1 MKEKSKRLICNIS
14 IFLVIAL
21 AIAVVVVP
29 KPIGNLDELWNFN
42 FANNVEK
49 GLVPY
54 RDFNMVQTPL
64 LPIVN
69 AIFLAIF
76 GNELIVMRIL
86 ACLLCAGILFAFYK
100 ILNLLKANKGISL
113 FAVMALFYVLRDY
126 FCMDYNFAV
135 LFVTL
140 IIIYI
145 ELKSNL
151 KNRENEKVNKN
162 LNSLEN
168 KITNQ
173 NSNASANYNQSNTN
187 KEKALNNKK
196 LKNWKTDLILG
207 ILAGICIML
216 KQSTGAI
223 VAVALVAYEIF
234 LVRSKEEFVKY
245 IKSDCIKILGIL
257 IPIAIIFIYLAV
269 NGAVDDFWDY
279 CVAGIK
285 TFTNKIPYSYLL
297 DNDKTYIK
305 MLCVLVPITLGI
317 TFLYSIIKKN
327 KTFLIISSFSI
338 AAFSAVYPI
347 SDEVH
352 FLIGILPTGLI
363 IFYILDFIVK
373 MLVKA
378 INKIIN
384 KIFKSKNLNNQK
396 AVKKNLEEEKK
407 IIEKDI
413 EKANKEPTNKR
424 IEASNRKVAEKDIE
438 EINKKNVEMF
448 INKWLEYFFVFM
460 AIGLTAWYGYKSIPN
475 IKEYFAN
482 CKNDVKHF
490 SNIVITDYTY
500 QKIQVMDSFISD
512 QDKPVY
518 ILDAEAALYQIPLDI
533 YYKDYDM
540 FLIGN
545 IGSKGEEGQIEKLQ
559 NDNNK
564 IVIIKSDGVSLNWQN
579 PNKVRDYIKQNMN
592 YKYSILYFDVYE

>member
-14 IFLVIAL
+14 IFLIIAL
-21 AIAVVVVP
+21 AIAVVVIP
-29 KPIGNLDELWNFN
+29 KAIGNLDELWNFN
-42 FANNVEK
+42 FANNVEN

-64 LPIVN
+64 LPMVN

-86 ACLLCAGILFAFYK
+86 ACLLCAGVLFTFYK

-113 FAVMALFYVLRDY
+113 FVVMALFYMLKDY

-145 ELKSNL
+145 ELRRNL
-151 KNRENEKVNKN
+151 YNKENINAIEIGDAIE
-162 LNSLEN
+162 SL
-168 KITNQ
+168 
-173 NSNASANYNQSNTN
+173 NTN
-187 KEKALNNKK
+187 KNCSQSSTNKETKENNKTDLKNNK
-196 LKNWKTDLILG
+196 LNNWKTDLILG

-223 VAVALVAYEIF
+223 VTIALLGYNLL
-234 LVRSKEEFVKY
+234 LVRSKEELTKY
-245 IKSDCIKILGIL
+245 LKSTGIKILGVL
-257 IPIAIIFIYLAV
+257 IPVAIIFIYLAI

-279 CVAGIK
+279 CIAGIK
-285 TFTNKIPYSYLL
+285 TFTNKIPYSRLL
-297 DNDKTYIK
+297 DNEKLYIK
-305 MLCVLVPITLGI
+305 ILSIVAPITFMG
-317 TFLYSIIKKN
+317 TFLYSVFKRN
-327 KTFLIISSFSI
+327 KTFLIISSLSI
-338 AAFSAVYPI
+338 ASFSAVYPI
-347 SDEVH
+347 ADEVH
-352 FLIGILPTGLI
+352 FLIGILPTGI
-363 IFYILDFIVK
+363 IICVILDFLIKAIVRGISK
-373 MLVKA
+373 L
-378 INKIIN
+378 INKI
-384 KIFKSKNLNNQK
+384 
-396 AVKKNLEEEKK
+396 
-407 IIEKDI
+407 
-413 EKANKEPTNKR
+413 
-424 IEASNRKVAEKDIE
+424 SNREKY
-438 EINKKNVEMF
+438 IN
-448 INKWLEYFFVFM
+448 IWLEYFLIFM
-460 AIGLTAWYGYKSIPN
+460 VIGLTAWYGYKSISN
-475 IKEYFAN
+475 IKDYFAN

-490 SNIVITDYTY
+490 ANIVITDYTY
-500 QKIQVMDSFISD
+500 QKIQAMDYFIKS

-559 NDNNK
+559 KDTNK

-579 PNKVRDYIKQNMN
+579 PNKVREYIKQNMD
-592 YKYSILYFDVYE
+592 YKYSILYFDIYE

>member
-14 IFLVIAL
+14 IFLIIAL
-21 AIAVVVVP
+21 AIAVVVIP
-29 KPIGNLDELWNFN
+29 KAIGNLDELWNFN
-42 FANNVEK
+42 FANNVEN

-64 LPIVN
+64 LPMIN

-86 ACLLCAGILFAFYK
+86 ACLLCAGVLFTFYK

-113 FAVMALFYVLRDY
+113 FVVMALFYMLKDY

-145 ELKSNL
+145 ELKRNL
-151 KNRENEKVNKN
+151 YNKENINATEIGDTIESLNTNK
-162 LNSLEN
+162 SC
-168 KITNQ
+168 NQ
-173 NSNASANYNQSNTN
+173 NSTN
-187 KEKALNNKK
+187 KETKENNKTDLKNNK
-196 LKNWKTDLILG
+196 LNNWKTDLILG

-223 VAVALVAYEIF
+223 VTIALLGYNLL
-234 LVRSKEEFVKY
+234 LVRSKEEFIQY
-245 IKSDCIKILGIL
+245 LKSTGIKILGVL
-257 IPIAIIFIYLAV
+257 IPVAIIFIYLAI

-279 CVAGIK
+279 CIAGIK
-285 TFTNKIPYSYLL
+285 TFTNKIPYSRLL
-297 DNDKTYIK
+297 DNEKLYIK
-305 MLCVLVPITLGI
+305 ILSIVAPITFMG
-317 TFLYSIIKKN
+317 TFLYSVFKRN
-327 KTFLIISSFSI
+327 KTFLIISSLSI
-338 AAFSAVYPI
+338 ASFSAAYPI
-347 SDEVH
+347 ADEVH
-352 FLIGILPTGLI
+352 FLIGILPTGI
-363 IFYILDFIVK
+363 IICVILDFLIKAIVRGISK
-373 MLVKA
+373 L
-378 INKIIN
+378 INKI
-384 KIFKSKNLNNQK
+384 
-396 AVKKNLEEEKK
+396 
-407 IIEKDI
+407 
-413 EKANKEPTNKR
+413 
-424 IEASNRKVAEKDIE
+424 SNREKY
-438 EINKKNVEMF
+438 IN
-448 INKWLEYFFVFM
+448 IWIEYFLIFM
-460 AIGLTAWYGYKSIPN
+460 VIGLTAWYGYKSIPN
-475 IKEYFAN
+475 IKDYFAN

-490 SNIVITDYTY
+490 ANIVITDYTY
-500 QKIQVMDSFISD
+500 QKIQAMDYFIKS

-559 NDNNK
+559 KDTNK

-579 PNKVRDYIKQNMN
+579 PNKVREYVKQNMD

>member
-14 IFLVIAL
+14 IFLIIAL
-21 AIAVVVVP
+21 AIAVVVIP
-29 KPIGNLDELWNFN
+29 KAIGNLDELWNFN
-42 FANNVEK
+42 FANNVEN

-64 LPIVN
+64 LPMVN

-86 ACLLCAGILFAFYK
+86 ACLLCAGILFTFYK

-113 FAVMALFYVLRDY
+113 FVVMALFYMLKDY

-145 ELKSNL
+145 ELRRNL
-151 KNRENEKVNKN
+151 YNKENINAIEIGDTIE
-162 LNSLEN
+162 SL
-168 KITNQ
+168 
-173 NSNASANYNQSNTN
+173 NTN
-187 KEKALNNKK
+187 KSCSQSNNNKETKENNKTDLKNNK
-196 LKNWKTDLILG
+196 LNNWKTDLILG

-223 VAVALVAYEIF
+223 VTIALLGYNLL
-234 LVRSKEEFVKY
+234 LVRSKEEFIQY
-245 IKSDCIKILGIL
+245 LKSTCIKILGIL
-257 IPIAIIFIYLAV
+257 IPVTLIFIYLAI

-279 CVAGIK
+279 CIAGIK
-285 TFTNKIPYSYLL
+285 TFTNKIPYSRLL
-297 DNDKTYIK
+297 DNEKLYIK
-305 MLCVLVPITLGI
+305 ILGIVAPITFMG
-317 TFLYSIIKKN
+317 TFLYSVFKRN
-327 KTFLIISSFSI
+327 KTFLIISSLSI
-338 AAFSAVYPI
+338 ASFSAVYPI
-347 SDEVH
+347 ADEVH
-352 FLIGILPTGLI
+352 FLIGILPTGI
-363 IFYILDFIVK
+363 IICVILDFLIKAIVRGISK
-373 MLVKA
+373 L
-378 INKIIN
+378 INKI
-384 KIFKSKNLNNQK
+384 
-396 AVKKNLEEEKK
+396 
-407 IIEKDI
+407 
-413 EKANKEPTNKR
+413 
-424 IEASNRKVAEKDIE
+424 SNREKY
-438 EINKKNVEMF
+438 IN
-448 INKWLEYFFVFM
+448 IWLEYFLIFM
-460 AIGLTAWYGYKSIPN
+460 VIGITAWYGYKSIPN
-475 IKEYFAN
+475 TKDYFAN

-490 SNIVITDYTY
+490 ANVVITDYTY
-500 QKIQVMDSFISD
+500 KKIQAMDYFIKS

-559 NDNNK
+559 KDTNK

-579 PNKVRDYIKQNMN
+579 PNKVREYVKQNMD

>member
-14 IFLVIAL
+14 IFLIIAL
-21 AIAVVVVP
+21 AIAVVVIP
-29 KPIGNLDELWNFN
+29 KAIGNLDELWNFN
-42 FANNVEK
+42 FANNVEN

-64 LPIVN
+64 LPMVN

-86 ACLLCAGILFAFYK
+86 ACLLCAGVLFTFYK

-113 FAVMALFYVLRDY
+113 FVVMALFYMLKDY

-145 ELKSNL
+145 ELKTILYN
-151 KNRENEKVNKN
+151 KENINATEVGDAIE
-162 LNSLEN
+162 SL
-168 KITNQ
+168 
-173 NSNASANYNQSNTN
+173 NTN
-187 KEKALNNKK
+187 KSCSQSSTNKETKENNKTDLKNNK
-196 LKNWKTDLILG
+196 LNNWKTDLILG

-223 VAVALVAYEIF
+223 VTIALLGYNLL
-234 LVRSKEEFVKY
+234 LVRSKEELTKY
-245 IKSDCIKILGIL
+245 LKSTGIKILGVL
-257 IPIAIIFIYLAV
+257 IPVAIIFIYLAI

-279 CVAGIK
+279 CIAGIK
-285 TFTNKIPYSYLL
+285 TFTNKIPYSRLL
-297 DNDKTYIK
+297 DNEKLYIK
-305 MLCVLVPITLGI
+305 ILSIVAPITFMG
-317 TFLYSIIKKN
+317 TFLYSVFKGN
-327 KTFLIISSFSI
+327 KTFLIISSLSI
-338 AAFSAVYPI
+338 ASFSAVYPI
-347 SDEVH
+347 ADEVH
-352 FLIGILPTGLI
+352 FLIGILPTGI
-363 IFYILDFIVK
+363 IICVILDFLIKAIVRGISK
-373 MLVKA
+373 L
-378 INKIIN
+378 INKI
-384 KIFKSKNLNNQK
+384 
-396 AVKKNLEEEKK
+396 
-407 IIEKDI
+407 
-413 EKANKEPTNKR
+413 
-424 IEASNRKVAEKDIE
+424 SNREKY
-438 EINKKNVEMF
+438 IN
-448 INKWLEYFFVFM
+448 IWLEYFLIFM
-460 AIGLTAWYGYKSIPN
+460 VIGITAWYGYKSIPN
-475 IKEYFAN
+475 IKDYFAN

-490 SNIVITDYTY
+490 ANIVITDYTY
-500 QKIQVMDSFISD
+500 QKIQAMDYFIKS

-559 NDNNK
+559 KDTNK

-579 PNKVRDYIKQNMN
+579 PNKVREYVKQNMD

>member
-14 IFLVIAL
+14 IFLIIAL
-21 AIAVVVVP
+21 AIAVVVIP
-29 KPIGNLDELWNFN
+29 KAIGNLDELWNFN
-42 FANNVEK
+42 FANNVEN

-64 LPIVN
+64 LPMVN

-86 ACLLCAGILFAFYK
+86 ACLLCAGVLFTFYK

-113 FAVMALFYVLRDY
+113 FVVMALFYMLKDY

-145 ELKSNL
+145 ELKRILYN
-151 KNRENEKVNKN
+151 KENINATEVGDTIE
-162 LNSLEN
+162 SL
-168 KITNQ
+168 
-173 NSNASANYNQSNTN
+173 NTN
-187 KEKALNNKK
+187 KSCRQSSTNKEIKANNKTD
-196 LKNWKTDLILG
+196 LKNNELNNWKTDLILG

-216 KQSTGAI
+216 KQSIGAI
-223 VAVALVAYEIF
+223 VTIALLGYNLL
-234 LVRSKEEFVKY
+234 LVRSKEEFIQY
-245 IKSDCIKILGIL
+245 LKSTGIKILGVL
-257 IPIAIIFIYLAV
+257 IPVTLIFIYLAI

-279 CVAGIK
+279 CIAGIK
-285 TFTNKIPYSYLL
+285 TFTNKIPYSRLL
-297 DNDKTYIK
+297 DNEKLYIK
-305 MLCVLVPITLGI
+305 ILSIVAPITFMG
-317 TFLYSIIKKN
+317 TFLYSVFKRN
-327 KTFLIISSFSI
+327 KTFLIISSLSI
-338 AAFSAVYPI
+338 ASFSAAYPI
-347 SDEVH
+347 ADEVH
-352 FLIGILPTGLI
+352 FLIGILPTGI
-363 IFYILDFIVK
+363 IICIILDFLIKAIVRGISK
-373 MLVKA
+373 L
-378 INKIIN
+378 INKISSREKYIN
-384 KIFKSKNLNNQK
+384 I
-396 AVKKNLEEEKK
+396 
-407 IIEKDI
+407 
-413 EKANKEPTNKR
+413 
-424 IEASNRKVAEKDIE
+424 
-438 EINKKNVEMF
+438 
-448 INKWLEYFFVFM
+448 WLEYFFIFM
-460 AIGLTAWYGYKSIPN
+460 VIGITAWYGYKSIPN
-475 IKEYFAN
+475 IKDYFAN

-490 SNIVITDYTY
+490 ANVVITDYTY
-500 QKIQVMDSFISD
+500 KKIQAMDYFIKS

-559 NDNNK
+559 KDTNK

-579 PNKVRDYIKQNMN
+579 PNKVREYIKQNMD

>member
-14 IFLVIAL
+14 IFLIIAL
-21 AIAVVVVP
+21 AIAVVVIP
-29 KPIGNLDELWNFN
+29 KAIGNLDELWNFN
-42 FANNVEK
+42 FANNVEN

-64 LPIVN
+64 LPMVN

-86 ACLLCAGILFAFYK
+86 ACLLCAGVLFTFYK

-113 FAVMALFYVLRDY
+113 FVVMALFYMLKDY

-145 ELKSNL
+145 ELRRNL
-151 KNRENEKVNKN
+151 YNKENINATEIGDTIE
-162 LNSLEN
+162 SL
-168 KITNQ
+168 
-173 NSNASANYNQSNTN
+173 NTN
-187 KEKALNNKK
+187 KSCSQSSTNKETKANNKTD
-196 LKNWKTDLILG
+196 LKNNELNNWKTDLILG

-216 KQSTGAI
+216 KQSTGVI
-223 VAVALVAYEIF
+223 VTIALLGYNLL
-234 LVRSKEEFVKY
+234 LVRSKEEFIQY
-245 IKSDCIKILGIL
+245 LKSTCIKILGIL
-257 IPIAIIFIYLAV
+257 IPVTLIFIYLAI

-279 CVAGIK
+279 CIAGIK
-285 TFTNKIPYSYLL
+285 TFTNKIPYSRLL
-297 DNDKTYIK
+297 DNEKLYIK
-305 MLCVLVPITLGI
+305 ILSIVAPITFMG
-317 TFLYSIIKKN
+317 TFLYSVFKGN
-327 KTFLIISSFSI
+327 KTFLIISSLSI
-338 AAFSAVYPI
+338 ASFSAVYPI
-347 SDEVH
+347 ADEVH
-352 FLIGILPTGLI
+352 FLIGILPTGI
-363 IFYILDFIVK
+363 IICVILDFLIKAIVRGISK
-373 MLVKA
+373 L
-378 INKIIN
+378 INKI
-384 KIFKSKNLNNQK
+384 
-396 AVKKNLEEEKK
+396 
-407 IIEKDI
+407 
-413 EKANKEPTNKR
+413 
-424 IEASNRKVAEKDIE
+424 SNREKY
-438 EINKKNVEMF
+438 IN
-448 INKWLEYFFVFM
+448 IWLEYFLIFM
-460 AIGLTAWYGYKSIPN
+460 VIGITAWYGYKSIPN
-475 IKEYFAN
+475 IKDYFAN

-490 SNIVITDYTY
+490 ANIVITDYTY
-500 QKIQVMDSFISD
+500 QKIQAMDYFIKS

-559 NDNNK
+559 KDTNK

-579 PNKVRDYIKQNMN
+579 PNKVREYVKQNMD

>member
-14 IFLVIAL
+14 IFLIIAL
-21 AIAVVVVP
+21 AIAVVVIP
-29 KPIGNLDELWNFN
+29 KAIGNLDELWNFN
-42 FANNVEK
+42 FANNVEN

-64 LPIVN
+64 LPMVN

-86 ACLLCAGILFAFYK
+86 ACLLCAGILFTFYK

-113 FAVMALFYVLRDY
+113 FVVMALFYMLKDY

-145 ELKSNL
+145 ELRRNL
-151 KNRENEKVNKN
+151 YNKENINAIEIGDAIE
-162 LNSLEN
+162 SL
-168 KITNQ
+168 
-173 NSNASANYNQSNTN
+173 NTN
-187 KEKALNNKK
+187 KNCSQSSTNKETKENNKTDLKNNK
-196 LKNWKTDLILG
+196 LNNWKTDLILG

-216 KQSTGAI
+216 KQSTGVI
-223 VAVALVAYEIF
+223 VTIALLGYNLL
-234 LVRSKEEFVKY
+234 LVRSKEEFIQY
-245 IKSDCIKILGIL
+245 LKSTGIKILGVL
-257 IPIAIIFIYLAV
+257 IPVAIIFIYLAI

-279 CVAGIK
+279 CIAGIK
-285 TFTNKIPYSYLL
+285 TFTNKIPYSRLL
-297 DNDKTYIK
+297 DNEKLYIK
-305 MLCVLVPITLGI
+305 ILSIVAPITFMG
-317 TFLYSIIKKN
+317 TFLYSVFKRN
-327 KTFLIISSFSI
+327 KTFLIISSLSI
-338 AAFSAVYPI
+338 ASFSAAYPI
-347 SDEVH
+347 ADEVH
-352 FLIGILPTGLI
+352 FLIGILPTGI
-363 IFYILDFIVK
+363 IICVILDFLIKAIVRGISK
-373 MLVKA
+373 L
-378 INKIIN
+378 INKI
-384 KIFKSKNLNNQK
+384 
-396 AVKKNLEEEKK
+396 
-407 IIEKDI
+407 
-413 EKANKEPTNKR
+413 
-424 IEASNRKVAEKDIE
+424 SNREKY
-438 EINKKNVEMF
+438 IN
-448 INKWLEYFFVFM
+448 IWLEYFLIFM
-460 AIGLTAWYGYKSIPN
+460 VIGITAWYGYKSIPN
-475 IKEYFAN
+475 IKDYFAN

-490 SNIVITDYTY
+490 ANIVITDYTY
-500 QKIQVMDSFISD
+500 QKIQAMDYFIKS

-559 NDNNK
+559 KDTNK

-579 PNKVRDYIKQNMN
+579 PNKVREYIKQNMD

>member
-14 IFLVIAL
+14 IFLIIAL
-21 AIAVVVVP
+21 AIAVVVIP
-29 KPIGNLDELWNFN
+29 KAIGNLDELWNFN
-42 FANNVEK
+42 FANNVEN

-64 LPIVN
+64 LPMVN

-86 ACLLCAGILFAFYK
+86 ACLLCAGVLFTFYK
-100 ILNLLKANKGISL
+100 ILNLLKANKGVSL
-113 FAVMALFYVLRDY
+113 FVVMALFYMLKDY

-145 ELKSNL
+145 ELKRILYN
-151 KNRENEKVNKN
+151 KENINATEVGDTIE
-162 LNSLEN
+162 SL
-168 KITNQ
+168 
-173 NSNASANYNQSNTN
+173 NTN
-187 KEKALNNKK
+187 KSCRQSSTNKEIKANNKTD
-196 LKNWKTDLILG
+196 LKNNELNNWKTDLILG

-223 VAVALVAYEIF
+223 VTIALLGYNLL
-234 LVRSKEEFVKY
+234 LVRSKEEFTQY
-245 IKSDCIKILGIL
+245 LKSTGIKILGVL
-257 IPIAIIFIYLAV
+257 IPVAIIFIYLAI

-279 CVAGIK
+279 CIAGIK
-285 TFTNKIPYSYLL
+285 TFTNKIPYSRLL
-297 DNDKTYIK
+297 DNEKLYIK
-305 MLCVLVPITLGI
+305 ILSIVAPITFMG
-317 TFLYSIIKKN
+317 TFLYSVFKRN
-327 KTFLIISSFSI
+327 KTFLIISSLSI
-338 AAFSAVYPI
+338 ASFSAVYPI
-347 SDEVH
+347 ADEVH
-352 FLIGILPTGLI
+352 FLIGILPTGI
-363 IFYILDFIVK
+363 IICVILDFLIKAIVRGISK
-373 MLVKA
+373 L
-378 INKIIN
+378 INKI
-384 KIFKSKNLNNQK
+384 
-396 AVKKNLEEEKK
+396 
-407 IIEKDI
+407 
-413 EKANKEPTNKR
+413 
-424 IEASNRKVAEKDIE
+424 SNREKY
-438 EINKKNVEMF
+438 IN
-448 INKWLEYFFVFM
+448 IWLEYFLIFM
-460 AIGLTAWYGYKSIPN
+460 VIGITVWYGYKSIPN
-475 IKEYFAN
+475 IKDYFAN

-490 SNIVITDYTY
+490 ANIVITDYTY
-500 QKIQVMDSFISD
+500 QKIQAMDYFIKS

-559 NDNNK
+559 KDTNK

-579 PNKVRDYIKQNMN
+579 PNKVREYVKQNMD

>member
-14 IFLVIAL
+14 IFLIIAL
-21 AIAVVVVP
+21 AIAVVVIP
-29 KPIGNLDELWNFN
+29 KAIGNLDELWNFN
-42 FANNVEK
+42 FANNVEN

-64 LPIVN
+64 LPMVN

-86 ACLLCAGILFAFYK
+86 ACLLCAGVLFTFYK

-113 FAVMALFYVLRDY
+113 FVVMALFYMLKDY

-145 ELKSNL
+145 ELKRILYN
-151 KNRENEKVNKN
+151 KENINATEVGDTIE
-162 LNSLEN
+162 SL
-168 KITNQ
+168 
-173 NSNASANYNQSNTN
+173 NTN
-187 KEKALNNKK
+187 KSCRQSSTNKEIKANNKTD
-196 LKNWKTDLILG
+196 LKNNELNNWKTDLILG

-216 KQSTGAI
+216 KQSTGVI
-223 VAVALVAYEIF
+223 VTIALLGYNLL
-234 LVRSKEEFVKY
+234 LVRSKEEFIQY
-245 IKSDCIKILGIL
+245 LKSTCIKILGIL
-257 IPIAIIFIYLAV
+257 IPVTLIFIYLAI

-279 CVAGIK
+279 CIAGIK
-285 TFTNKIPYSYLL
+285 TFTNKIPYSRLL
-297 DNDKTYIK
+297 DNEKLYIK
-305 MLCVLVPITLGI
+305 ILSIVAPITFMG
-317 TFLYSIIKKN
+317 TFLYSVFKGN
-327 KTFLIISSFSI
+327 KTFLIISSLSI
-338 AAFSAVYPI
+338 ASFSAVYPI
-347 SDEVH
+347 ADEVH
-352 FLIGILPTGLI
+352 FLIGILPTGI
-363 IFYILDFIVK
+363 IICVILDFLIKAIVRGISK
-373 MLVKA
+373 L
-378 INKIIN
+378 INKI
-384 KIFKSKNLNNQK
+384 
-396 AVKKNLEEEKK
+396 
-407 IIEKDI
+407 
-413 EKANKEPTNKR
+413 
-424 IEASNRKVAEKDIE
+424 SNREKY
-438 EINKKNVEMF
+438 IN
-448 INKWLEYFFVFM
+448 IWLEYFLIFM
-460 AIGLTAWYGYKSIPN
+460 VIGLTAWYGYKSIPN
-475 IKEYFAN
+475 IKDYFAN

-490 SNIVITDYTY
+490 ANIVITDYTY
-500 QKIQVMDSFISD
+500 QKIQAMDYFIKS

-559 NDNNK
+559 KDTNK

-579 PNKVRDYIKQNMN
+579 PNKVREYIKQNMD

>member
-14 IFLVIAL
+14 IFLIIAL
-21 AIAVVVVP
+21 AIAVVVIP
-29 KPIGNLDELWNFN
+29 KAIGNLDELWNFN
-42 FANNVEK
+42 FANNVEN

-64 LPIVN
+64 LPMVN

-86 ACLLCAGILFAFYK
+86 ECLLCAGVLFTFYK
-100 ILNLLKANKGISL
+100 ILNLLKANRGISL
-113 FAVMALFYVLRDY
+113 FVVMALFYMLKDY

-145 ELKSNL
+145 ELRRNL
-151 KNRENEKVNKN
+151 YNKENINATEIGDTIE
-162 LNSLEN
+162 SL
-168 KITNQ
+168 
-173 NSNASANYNQSNTN
+173 NTN
-187 KEKALNNKK
+187 KSCSQSSTNKETKENNKTDLKNNK
-196 LKNWKTDLILG
+196 LNNWKTDLILG

-223 VAVALVAYEIF
+223 VTIALLGYNLL
-234 LVRSKEEFVKY
+234 LVRSKEEFIQY
-245 IKSDCIKILGIL
+245 LKSTGIKILGVL
-257 IPIAIIFIYLAV
+257 IPVTLIFIYLAI

-279 CVAGIK
+279 CIAGIK
-285 TFTNKIPYSYLL
+285 TFTNKIPYSRLL
-297 DNDKTYIK
+297 DNEKLYIK
-305 MLCVLVPITLGI
+305 ILSIVAPITFI
-317 TFLYSIIKKN
+317 ATFLYSMFKRN
-327 KTFLIISSFSI
+327 KTFLIISSLSI
-338 AAFSAVYPI
+338 ASFSASYPI
-347 SDEVH
+347 ADEVH
-352 FLIGILPTGLI
+352 FLIGILPTSI
-363 IFYILDFIVK
+363 IICVILDFLIKAIVRGISK
-373 MLVKA
+373 L
-378 INKIIN
+378 INKI
-384 KIFKSKNLNNQK
+384 
-396 AVKKNLEEEKK
+396 
-407 IIEKDI
+407 
-413 EKANKEPTNKR
+413 
-424 IEASNRKVAEKDIE
+424 SNREKY
-438 EINKKNVEMF
+438 IN
-448 INKWLEYFFVFM
+448 IWLEYFLIFM
-460 AIGLTAWYGYKSIPN
+460 VIGITAWYGYKSIPN
-475 IKEYFAN
+475 IKDYFAN

-490 SNIVITDYTY
+490 ANIVITDYTY
-500 QKIQVMDSFISD
+500 QKIQAMDYFIKS

-559 NDNNK
+559 RDTNK

-579 PNKVRDYIKQNMN
+579 PNKVREYVKQNMD

>member
-14 IFLVIAL
+14 IFLIIAL
-21 AIAVVVVP
+21 AIAVVVIP
-29 KPIGNLDELWNFN
+29 KAIGNLDELWNFN
-42 FANNVEK
+42 FANNVEN

-64 LPIVN
+64 LPMIN

-86 ACLLCAGILFAFYK
+86 ECLLCAGVLFTFYK

-113 FAVMALFYVLRDY
+113 FVVMALFYMLKDY

-145 ELKSNL
+145 ELRRNL
-151 KNRENEKVNKN
+151 YNKENINAIEIGDAIE
-162 LNSLEN
+162 SL
-168 KITNQ
+168 
-173 NSNASANYNQSNTN
+173 NTN
-187 KEKALNNKK
+187 KNCSQSSTNKETKENNKTD
-196 LKNWKTDLILG
+196 LKNNELNNWKTDLILG

-223 VAVALVAYEIF
+223 VTITLLGYNLL
-234 LVRSKEEFVKY
+234 LVRSKEEFIQY
-245 IKSDCIKILGIL
+245 LKSTGIKILGVL
-257 IPIAIIFIYLAV
+257 IPVAIIFIYLAI

-279 CVAGIK
+279 CIAGIK
-285 TFTNKIPYSYLL
+285 TFTNKIPYSRLL
-297 DNDKTYIK
+297 DNEKLYIK
-305 MLCVLVPITLGI
+305 ILSIVAPITFMG
-317 TFLYSIIKKN
+317 TFLYSVFKRN
-327 KTFLIISSFSI
+327 KTFLIISSLSI
-338 AAFSAVYPI
+338 ASFSAAYPI
-347 SDEVH
+347 ADEVH
-352 FLIGILPTGLI
+352 FLIGILPTGI
-363 IFYILDFIVK
+363 IICIILDFLIKAIVRGISK
-373 MLVKA
+373 L
-378 INKIIN
+378 INKI
-384 KIFKSKNLNNQK
+384 
-396 AVKKNLEEEKK
+396 
-407 IIEKDI
+407 
-413 EKANKEPTNKR
+413 
-424 IEASNRKVAEKDIE
+424 SNREKY
-438 EINKKNVEMF
+438 IN
-448 INKWLEYFFVFM
+448 IWLEYFLIFM
-460 AIGLTAWYGYKSIPN
+460 VIGITAWYGYKSIPN
-475 IKEYFAN
+475 IKDYFAN

-490 SNIVITDYTY
+490 ANIVITDYTY
-500 QKIQVMDSFISD
+500 QKIQAMDYFIKS

-545 IGSKGEEGQIEKLQ
+545 IGSKGEERQIEKLQ
-559 NDNNK
+559 KDTNK

-579 PNKVRDYIKQNMN
+579 PNKVREYVKQNMD

>member
-14 IFLVIAL
+14 IFLIIAL
-21 AIAVVVVP
+21 AIAVVVIP
-29 KPIGNLDELWNFN
+29 KAIGNLDELWNFN
-42 FANNVEK
+42 FANNVEN

-64 LPIVN
+64 LPMVN

-86 ACLLCAGILFAFYK
+86 ACLLCAGVLFTFYK

-113 FAVMALFYVLRDY
+113 FVVMALFYMLKDY

-145 ELKSNL
+145 ELKRNL
-151 KNRENEKVNKN
+151 YNKENINATEVGDKRESLSTNK
-162 LNSLEN
+162 SC
-168 KITNQ
+168 
-173 NSNASANYNQSNTN
+173 SQSSTN
-187 KEKALNNKK
+187 KEIKENNKTD
-196 LKNWKTDLILG
+196 LKNNELNNWKTDLILG

-223 VAVALVAYEIF
+223 VTIALLGYNLL
-234 LVRSKEEFVKY
+234 LVRSKEEFIQY
-245 IKSDCIKILGIL
+245 LKSTGIKILGVL
-257 IPIAIIFIYLAV
+257 IPVTLIFIYLAI

-279 CVAGIK
+279 CIAGIK
-285 TFTNKIPYSYLL
+285 TFTNKIPYSRLL
-297 DNDKTYIK
+297 DNEKLYIK
-305 MLCVLVPITLGI
+305 ILSIVAPITFMG
-317 TFLYSIIKKN
+317 TFLYSVFKRN
-327 KTFLIISSFSI
+327 KTFLIISSLSI
-338 AAFSAVYPI
+338 ASFSAVYPI
-347 SDEVH
+347 ADEVH
-352 FLIGILPTGLI
+352 FLIGILPTGI
-363 IFYILDFIVK
+363 IICIILDFLIKAIVRGISK
-373 MLVKA
+373 L
-378 INKIIN
+378 INKI
-384 KIFKSKNLNNQK
+384 
-396 AVKKNLEEEKK
+396 
-407 IIEKDI
+407 
-413 EKANKEPTNKR
+413 
-424 IEASNRKVAEKDIE
+424 SNREKY
-438 EINKKNVEMF
+438 IN
-448 INKWLEYFFVFM
+448 IWIEYFLIFM
-460 AIGLTAWYGYKSIPN
+460 VIGLTAWYGYKSIPN
-475 IKEYFAN
+475 IKDYFAN

-490 SNIVITDYTY
+490 ANIVITDYTY
-500 QKIQVMDSFISD
+500 QKIQAMDYFIKS

-559 NDNNK
+559 KDTNK

-579 PNKVRDYIKQNMN
+579 PNKVREYVKQNMD

>member
-14 IFLVIAL
+14 IFLIIAL
-21 AIAVVVVP
+21 AIAVVVIP
-29 KPIGNLDELWNFN
+29 KAIGNLDELWNFN
-42 FANNVEK
+42 FANNVEN

-86 ACLLCAGILFAFYK
+86 ACLLCAGVLFTFYK

-113 FAVMALFYVLRDY
+113 FVVMALFYMLKDY

-145 ELKSNL
+145 ELRRNL
-151 KNRENEKVNKN
+151 YNKENINAIEIGDTIE
-162 LNSLEN
+162 SL
-168 KITNQ
+168 
-173 NSNASANYNQSNTN
+173 NTN
-187 KEKALNNKK
+187 KSCSQSSTNEETKENNKTDLKNNK
-196 LKNWKTDLILG
+196 LNNWKTDLILG

-223 VAVALVAYEIF
+223 VTIALLGYNLL
-234 LVRSKEEFVKY
+234 LVRSKEEFTQY
-245 IKSDCIKILGIL
+245 LKSTGIKILGVL
-257 IPIAIIFIYLAV
+257 IPVTLIFIYLAI

-279 CVAGIK
+279 CIAGIK
-285 TFTNKIPYSYLL
+285 TFTNKIPYSRLL
-297 DNDKTYIK
+297 DNEKLYIK
-305 MLCVLVPITLGI
+305 ILSIVAPITFMG
-317 TFLYSIIKKN
+317 TFLYSVFKRN
-327 KTFLIISSFSI
+327 KTFLIISSLSI
-338 AAFSAVYPI
+338 ASFSAAYPI
-347 SDEVH
+347 ADEVH
-352 FLIGILPTGLI
+352 FLIGILPTGI
-363 IFYILDFIVK
+363 IICVILDFLIKAIVRGISK
-373 MLVKA
+373 L
-378 INKIIN
+378 INKI
-384 KIFKSKNLNNQK
+384 
-396 AVKKNLEEEKK
+396 
-407 IIEKDI
+407 
-413 EKANKEPTNKR
+413 
-424 IEASNRKVAEKDIE
+424 SNREKY
-438 EINKKNVEMF
+438 IN
-448 INKWLEYFFVFM
+448 IWLEYFLIFM
-460 AIGLTAWYGYKSIPN
+460 VIGITAWYGYKSIPN
-475 IKEYFAN
+475 IKDYFAN

-490 SNIVITDYTY
+490 ANVVITDYTY
-500 QKIQVMDSFISD
+500 KKIQAMDYFIKS

-559 NDNNK
+559 KDTNK

-579 PNKVRDYIKQNMN
+579 PNKVREYIKQNMD
-592 YKYSILYFDVYE
+592 YKYSILYFDIYE

>member
-14 IFLVIAL
+14 IFLIIAL
-21 AIAVVVVP
+21 AIAVVVIP
-29 KPIGNLDELWNFN
+29 KAIGNLDELWNFN
-42 FANNVEK
+42 FANNVEN

-64 LPIVN
+64 LPMVN

-86 ACLLCAGILFAFYK
+86 ACLLCAGVLFTFYK

-113 FAVMALFYVLRDY
+113 FVVMALFYMLKDY

-145 ELKSNL
+145 ELRRNL
-151 KNRENEKVNKN
+151 YNKENINAIEIGDAIE
-162 LNSLEN
+162 SL
-168 KITNQ
+168 
-173 NSNASANYNQSNTN
+173 NTN
-187 KEKALNNKK
+187 KNCSQSSTNKETKENNKTDLKNNK
-196 LKNWKTDLILG
+196 LNNWKTDLILG

-223 VAVALVAYEIF
+223 VTIALLGYNLL
-234 LVRSKEEFVKY
+234 LVRSKEELTKY
-245 IKSDCIKILGIL
+245 LKSTGIKILGVL
-257 IPIAIIFIYLAV
+257 IPVAIIFIYLAI

-279 CVAGIK
+279 CIAGIK
-285 TFTNKIPYSYLL
+285 TFTNKIPYSRLL
-297 DNDKTYIK
+297 DNEKLYIK
-305 MLCVLVPITLGI
+305 ILSIVAPITFMG
-317 TFLYSIIKKN
+317 TFLYSVFKRN
-327 KTFLIISSFSI
+327 KTFLIISSLSI
-338 AAFSAVYPI
+338 ASFSAVYPI
-347 SDEVH
+347 ADEVH
-352 FLIGILPTGLI
+352 FLIGILPTGI
-363 IFYILDFIVK
+363 IICVILDFLIKAIVRGISK
-373 MLVKA
+373 L
-378 INKIIN
+378 INKI
-384 KIFKSKNLNNQK
+384 
-396 AVKKNLEEEKK
+396 
-407 IIEKDI
+407 
-413 EKANKEPTNKR
+413 
-424 IEASNRKVAEKDIE
+424 SNREKY
-438 EINKKNVEMF
+438 IN
-448 INKWLEYFFVFM
+448 IWIEYFLIFM
-460 AIGLTAWYGYKSIPN
+460 VIGLTAWYGYKSIPN
-475 IKEYFAN
+475 IKDYFAN

-490 SNIVITDYTY
+490 ANIVITDYTY
-500 QKIQVMDSFISD
+500 QKIQAMDYFIKS

-559 NDNNK
+559 KDTNK

-579 PNKVRDYIKQNMN
+579 PNKVREYIKQNMD
-592 YKYSILYFDVYE
+592 YKYSILYFDIYE

>member
-14 IFLVIAL
+14 IFLIIAL
-21 AIAVVVVP
+21 AIAVVVIP
-29 KPIGNLDELWNFN
+29 KAIGNLDELWNFN
-42 FANNVEK
+42 FANNVEN

-64 LPIVN
+64 LPMVN

-86 ACLLCAGILFAFYK
+86 ACLLCAGVLFTFYK

-113 FAVMALFYVLRDY
+113 FVVMALFYMLKDY

-145 ELKSNL
+145 ELKRILYN
-151 KNRENEKVNKN
+151 KENINATEVGDTIE
-162 LNSLEN
+162 SL
-168 KITNQ
+168 
-173 NSNASANYNQSNTN
+173 NTN
-187 KEKALNNKK
+187 KSCRQSSTNKEIKANNKTD
-196 LKNWKTDLILG
+196 LKNNELNNWKTDLILG

-216 KQSTGAI
+216 KQSIGAI
-223 VAVALVAYEIF
+223 VTIALLGYNLL
-234 LVRSKEEFVKY
+234 LVRSKEEFIQY
-245 IKSDCIKILGIL
+245 LKSTGIKILGVL
-257 IPIAIIFIYLAV
+257 IPVTLIFIYLAI

-279 CVAGIK
+279 CIAGIK
-285 TFTNKIPYSYLL
+285 TFTNKIPYSRLL
-297 DNDKTYIK
+297 DNEKLYIK
-305 MLCVLVPITLGI
+305 ILSIVAPITFMG
-317 TFLYSIIKKN
+317 TFLYSVFKRN
-327 KTFLIISSFSI
+327 KTFLIISSLSI
-338 AAFSAVYPI
+338 ASFSAAYPI
-347 SDEVH
+347 ADEVH
-352 FLIGILPTGLI
+352 FLIGILPTGI
-363 IFYILDFIVK
+363 IICIILDFLIKAIVRGISK
-373 MLVKA
+373 L
-378 INKIIN
+378 INKISSREKYIN
-384 KIFKSKNLNNQK
+384 I
-396 AVKKNLEEEKK
+396 
-407 IIEKDI
+407 
-413 EKANKEPTNKR
+413 
-424 IEASNRKVAEKDIE
+424 
-438 EINKKNVEMF
+438 
-448 INKWLEYFFVFM
+448 WLEYFFIFM
-460 AIGLTAWYGYKSIPN
+460 VIGITAWYGYKSIPN
-475 IKEYFAN
+475 IKDYFAN

-490 SNIVITDYTY
+490 ANVVITDYTY
-500 QKIQVMDSFISD
+500 KKIQAMDYFIKS

-559 NDNNK
+559 KDTNK

-579 PNKVRDYIKQNMN
+579 PNKVREYVKQNMD

>member
-14 IFLVIAL
+14 IFLIIAL
-21 AIAVVVVP
+21 AIAVVVIP
-29 KPIGNLDELWNFN
+29 KAIGNLDELWNFN
-42 FANNVEK
+42 FANNVEN

-64 LPIVN
+64 LPMVN

-86 ACLLCAGILFAFYK
+86 ACLLCAGVLFTFYK

-113 FAVMALFYVLRDY
+113 FVVMALFYMLKDY

-145 ELKSNL
+145 ELKRILYN
-151 KNRENEKVNKN
+151 KENINATEVGDTIE
-162 LNSLEN
+162 SL
-168 KITNQ
+168 
-173 NSNASANYNQSNTN
+173 NTN
-187 KEKALNNKK
+187 KSCRQSSTNKEIKANNKTD
-196 LKNWKTDLILG
+196 LKNNELNNWKTDLILG

-216 KQSTGAI
+216 KQSTGVI
-223 VAVALVAYEIF
+223 VTIALLGYNLL
-234 LVRSKEEFVKY
+234 LVRSKEEFIQY
-245 IKSDCIKILGIL
+245 LKSTCIKILGIL
-257 IPIAIIFIYLAV
+257 IPVTLIFIYLAI

-279 CVAGIK
+279 CIAGIK
-285 TFTNKIPYSYLL
+285 TFTNKIPYSRLL
-297 DNDKTYIK
+297 DNEKLYIK
-305 MLCVLVPITLGI
+305 ILSIVAPITFMG
-317 TFLYSIIKKN
+317 TFLYSVFKGN
-327 KTFLIISSFSI
+327 KTFLIISSLSI
-338 AAFSAVYPI
+338 ASFSAVYPI
-347 SDEVH
+347 ADEVH
-352 FLIGILPTGLI
+352 FLIGILPTGI
-363 IFYILDFIVK
+363 IICVILDFLIKAIVRGISK
-373 MLVKA
+373 L
-378 INKIIN
+378 INKI
-384 KIFKSKNLNNQK
+384 
-396 AVKKNLEEEKK
+396 
-407 IIEKDI
+407 
-413 EKANKEPTNKR
+413 
-424 IEASNRKVAEKDIE
+424 SNREKY
-438 EINKKNVEMF
+438 IN
-448 INKWLEYFFVFM
+448 IWLEYFLIFM
-460 AIGLTAWYGYKSIPN
+460 VIGLTAWYGYKSIPN
-475 IKEYFAN
+475 IKDYFAN

-490 SNIVITDYTY
+490 ANIVITDYTY
-500 QKIQVMDSFISD
+500 QKIQAMDYFIKS

-559 NDNNK
+559 KDTNK

-579 PNKVRDYIKQNMN
+579 PNKVREYVKQNMD

>member
-14 IFLVIAL
+14 IFLIIAL
-21 AIAVVVVP
+21 AIAVVVIP
-29 KPIGNLDELWNFN
+29 KAIGNLDELWNFN
-42 FANNVEK
+42 FANNVEN

-64 LPIVN
+64 LPMVN

-86 ACLLCAGILFAFYK
+86 ACLLCAGVLFTFYK

-113 FAVMALFYVLRDY
+113 FVVMALFYMLKDY

-145 ELKSNL
+145 ELKTILYN
-151 KNRENEKVNKN
+151 KENINATEVGDAIE
-162 LNSLEN
+162 SL
-168 KITNQ
+168 
-173 NSNASANYNQSNTN
+173 NTN
-187 KEKALNNKK
+187 KSCSQSSTNKETKENNKTDLKNNK
-196 LKNWKTDLILG
+196 LNNWKTDLILG

-223 VAVALVAYEIF
+223 VTIALLGYNLL
-234 LVRSKEEFVKY
+234 LVRSKEEFTQY
-245 IKSDCIKILGIL
+245 LKSTGIKILGVL
-257 IPIAIIFIYLAV
+257 IPVAIIFIYLAI

-279 CVAGIK
+279 CIAGIK
-285 TFTNKIPYSYLL
+285 TFTNKIPYSRLL
-297 DNDKTYIK
+297 DNEKLYIK
-305 MLCVLVPITLGI
+305 ILSIVAPITFMG
-317 TFLYSIIKKN
+317 TFLYSVFKRN
-327 KTFLIISSFSI
+327 KTFLIISSLSI
-338 AAFSAVYPI
+338 ASFSAVYPI
-347 SDEVH
+347 ADEVH
-352 FLIGILPTGLI
+352 FLIGILPTGI
-363 IFYILDFIVK
+363 IICVILDFLIKAIVRGISK
-373 MLVKA
+373 L
-378 INKIIN
+378 INKI
-384 KIFKSKNLNNQK
+384 
-396 AVKKNLEEEKK
+396 
-407 IIEKDI
+407 
-413 EKANKEPTNKR
+413 
-424 IEASNRKVAEKDIE
+424 SNREKY
-438 EINKKNVEMF
+438 IN
-448 INKWLEYFFVFM
+448 IWLEYFLIFM
-460 AIGLTAWYGYKSIPN
+460 VIGITVWYGYKSIPN
-475 IKEYFAN
+475 IKDYFAN

-490 SNIVITDYTY
+490 ANIVITDYTY
-500 QKIQVMDSFISD
+500 QKIQAMDYFIKS

-559 NDNNK
+559 KDTNK

-579 PNKVRDYIKQNMN
+579 PNKVREYVKQNMD

>member
-14 IFLVIAL
+14 IFLIIAL
-21 AIAVVVVP
+21 AIAVVVIP
-29 KPIGNLDELWNFN
+29 KAIGNLDELWNFN
-42 FANNVEK
+42 FANNVEN

-64 LPIVN
+64 LPMVN

-86 ACLLCAGILFAFYK
+86 ACLLCAGVLFTFYK

-113 FAVMALFYVLRDY
+113 FVVMALFYMLKDY

-145 ELKSNL
+145 ELKRILYN
-151 KNRENEKVNKN
+151 KENINATEVGDTIE
-162 LNSLEN
+162 SL
-168 KITNQ
+168 
-173 NSNASANYNQSNTN
+173 NTN
-187 KEKALNNKK
+187 KSCRQSSTNKEIKANNKTD
-196 LKNWKTDLILG
+196 LKNNELNNWKTDLILG

-216 KQSTGAI
+216 KQSTGVI
-223 VAVALVAYEIF
+223 VTIALLGYNLL
-234 LVRSKEEFVKY
+234 LVRSKEEFIQY
-245 IKSDCIKILGIL
+245 LKSTGIKILGVL
-257 IPIAIIFIYLAV
+257 IPVAIIFIYLAI

-279 CVAGIK
+279 CIAGIK
-285 TFTNKIPYSYLL
+285 TFTNKIPYSRLL
-297 DNDKTYIK
+297 DNEKLYIK
-305 MLCVLVPITLGI
+305 ILSIVAPITFMG
-317 TFLYSIIKKN
+317 TFLYSVFKRN
-327 KTFLIISSFSI
+327 KTFLIISSLSI
-338 AAFSAVYPI
+338 ASFSAVYPI
-347 SDEVH
+347 ADEVH
-352 FLIGILPTGLI
+352 FLIGILPTGI
-363 IFYILDFIVK
+363 IICVILDFLIKAIVRGISK
-373 MLVKA
+373 L
-378 INKIIN
+378 INKI
-384 KIFKSKNLNNQK
+384 
-396 AVKKNLEEEKK
+396 
-407 IIEKDI
+407 
-413 EKANKEPTNKR
+413 
-424 IEASNRKVAEKDIE
+424 SNREKY
-438 EINKKNVEMF
+438 IN
-448 INKWLEYFFVFM
+448 IWLEYFLIFM
-460 AIGLTAWYGYKSIPN
+460 VIGITVWYGYKSIPN
-475 IKEYFAN
+475 IKDYFAN

-490 SNIVITDYTY
+490 ANIVITDYTY
-500 QKIQVMDSFISD
+500 QKIQAMDYFIKS

-559 NDNNK
+559 KDTNK

-579 PNKVRDYIKQNMN
+579 PNKVREYVKQNMD

>member
-14 IFLVIAL
+14 IFLIIAL
-21 AIAVVVVP
+21 AIAVVVIP
-29 KPIGNLDELWNFN
+29 KAIGNLDELWNFN
-42 FANNVEK
+42 FANNVEN

-64 LPIVN
+64 LPMIN

-86 ACLLCAGILFAFYK
+86 ACLLCAGVLFTFYK

-113 FAVMALFYVLRDY
+113 FVVMALFYMLKDY

-145 ELKSNL
+145 ELKRNL
-151 KNRENEKVNKN
+151 YNKENINATEIGDTIESLNTNK
-162 LNSLEN
+162 SC
-168 KITNQ
+168 NQ
-173 NSNASANYNQSNTN
+173 NSTN
-187 KEKALNNKK
+187 KETKENNKTDLKNNK
-196 LKNWKTDLILG
+196 LNNWKTDLILG

-223 VAVALVAYEIF
+223 VTIALLGYNLL
-234 LVRSKEEFVKY
+234 LVRSKEEFTQY
-245 IKSDCIKILGIL
+245 LKSTGIKILGVL
-257 IPIAIIFIYLAV
+257 IPVTLIFIYLAI

-279 CVAGIK
+279 CIAGIK
-285 TFTNKIPYSYLL
+285 TFTNKIPYSRLL
-297 DNDKTYIK
+297 DNEKLYIK
-305 MLCVLVPITLGI
+305 ILSIVAPITFMG
-317 TFLYSIIKKN
+317 TFLYSVFKGN
-327 KTFLIISSFSI
+327 KTFLIISSLSI
-338 AAFSAVYPI
+338 ASFSAVYPI
-347 SDEVH
+347 ADEVH
-352 FLIGILPTGLI
+352 FLIGILPTSI
-363 IFYILDFIVK
+363 IICVILDFLIKAIVRGISK
-373 MLVKA
+373 L
-378 INKIIN
+378 INKI
-384 KIFKSKNLNNQK
+384 
-396 AVKKNLEEEKK
+396 
-407 IIEKDI
+407 
-413 EKANKEPTNKR
+413 
-424 IEASNRKVAEKDIE
+424 SNREKY
-438 EINKKNVEMF
+438 IN
-448 INKWLEYFFVFM
+448 IWLEYFLIFM
-460 AIGLTAWYGYKSIPN
+460 VIGITAWYGYKSIPN
-475 IKEYFAN
+475 IKDYFAN
-482 CKNDVKHF
+482 CKNDVKHLA
-490 SNIVITDYTY
+490 NIVITDYTY
-500 QKIQVMDSFISD
+500 QKIQAMDYFIKS

-559 NDNNK
+559 KDTNK

-579 PNKVRDYIKQNMN
+579 PNKVREYVKQNMD

>member
-14 IFLVIAL
+14 IFLIIAL
-21 AIAVVVVP
+21 AIAVVVIP
-29 KPIGNLDELWNFN
+29 KAIGNLDELWNFN
-42 FANNVEK
+42 FANNVEN

-64 LPIVN
+64 LPMIN

-86 ACLLCAGILFAFYK
+86 ACLLCAGVLFTFYK

-113 FAVMALFYVLRDY
+113 FVVMALFYMLKDY

-145 ELKSNL
+145 ELKRNL
-151 KNRENEKVNKN
+151 YNKENINATEIGDTIESLNTNK
-162 LNSLEN
+162 SC
-168 KITNQ
+168 NQ
-173 NSNASANYNQSNTN
+173 NSTN
-187 KEKALNNKK
+187 KETKENNKTDLKNNK
-196 LKNWKTDLILG
+196 LNNWKTDLILG

-223 VAVALVAYEIF
+223 VTIALLGYNLL
-234 LVRSKEEFVKY
+234 LVRSKEEFIQY
-245 IKSDCIKILGIL
+245 LKSTGIKILGVL
-257 IPIAIIFIYLAV
+257 IPVTLIFIYLAI

-279 CVAGIK
+279 CIAGIK
-285 TFTNKIPYSYLL
+285 TFTNKIPYSRLL
-297 DNDKTYIK
+297 DNEKLYIK
-305 MLCVLVPITLGI
+305 ILSIVAPITFMG
-317 TFLYSIIKKN
+317 TFLYSVFKRN
-327 KTFLIISSFSI
+327 KTFLIISSLSI
-338 AAFSAVYPI
+338 ASFSAAYPI
-347 SDEVH
+347 ADEVH
-352 FLIGILPTGLI
+352 FLIGILPTGI
-363 IFYILDFIVK
+363 IICVILDFLIKAIVRGISK
-373 MLVKA
+373 L
-378 INKIIN
+378 INKI
-384 KIFKSKNLNNQK
+384 
-396 AVKKNLEEEKK
+396 
-407 IIEKDI
+407 
-413 EKANKEPTNKR
+413 
-424 IEASNRKVAEKDIE
+424 SNREKY
-438 EINKKNVEMF
+438 IN
-448 INKWLEYFFVFM
+448 IWIEYFLIFM
-460 AIGLTAWYGYKSIPN
+460 VIGLTAWYGYKSIPN
-475 IKEYFAN
+475 IKDYFAN

-490 SNIVITDYTY
+490 ANIVITDYTY
-500 QKIQVMDSFISD
+500 QKIQAMDYFIKS

-559 NDNNK
+559 KDTNK

-579 PNKVRDYIKQNMN
+579 PNKVREYVKQNMD

>member
-14 IFLVIAL
+14 IFLIIAL
-21 AIAVVVVP
+21 AIAVVVIP
-29 KPIGNLDELWNFN
+29 KAIGNLDELWNFN
-42 FANNVEK
+42 FANNVEN

-64 LPIVN
+64 LPMVN

-86 ACLLCAGILFAFYK
+86 ACLLCAGVLFTFYK

-113 FAVMALFYVLRDY
+113 FVVMALFYMLKDY

-145 ELKSNL
+145 ELKRNL
-151 KNRENEKVNKN
+151 YNKENINVTEVGDTIE
-162 LNSLEN
+162 SL
-168 KITNQ
+168 
-173 NSNASANYNQSNTN
+173 NTN
-187 KEKALNNKK
+187 KSCSQSSTNKEIKANNKTD
-196 LKNWKTDLILG
+196 LKNNELNNWKTDLILG

-216 KQSTGAI
+216 KQSTGTI
-223 VAVALVAYEIF
+223 VTIALLGYNLL
-234 LVRSKEEFVKY
+234 LVRSKEEFIQY
-245 IKSDCIKILGIL
+245 LKSTGIKILGVL
-257 IPIAIIFIYLAV
+257 IPVTLIFIYLAI

-279 CVAGIK
+279 CIAGIK
-285 TFTNKIPYSYLL
+285 TFTNKIPYSRLL
-297 DNDKTYIK
+297 DNEKVHIK
-305 MLCVLVPITLGI
+305 ILSIVAPITFMG
-317 TFLYSIIKKN
+317 TFLYSVFKRN
-327 KTFLIISSFSI
+327 KTFLIISSLSI
-338 AAFSAVYPI
+338 ASFPAVYPI
-347 SDEVH
+347 ADEVH
-352 FLIGILPTGLI
+352 FLIGILPTGI
-363 IFYILDFIVK
+363 IICVILDFLIKAIVRGISK
-373 MLVKA
+373 L
-378 INKIIN
+378 INKI
-384 KIFKSKNLNNQK
+384 
-396 AVKKNLEEEKK
+396 
-407 IIEKDI
+407 
-413 EKANKEPTNKR
+413 
-424 IEASNRKVAEKDIE
+424 SNREKY
-438 EINKKNVEMF
+438 IN
-448 INKWLEYFFVFM
+448 IWLEYFLIFM
-460 AIGLTAWYGYKSIPN
+460 VIGITAWYGYKSIPN
-475 IKEYFAN
+475 IKDYFAN

-490 SNIVITDYTY
+490 ANIVITDYTY
-500 QKIQVMDSFISD
+500 QKIQAMDYFIKS

-559 NDNNK
+559 KDTNK

-579 PNKVRDYIKQNMN
+579 PNKVREYIKQNMD

>member
-14 IFLVIAL
+14 IFLIIAL
-21 AIAVVVVP
+21 AIAVVVIP
-29 KPIGNLDELWNFN
+29 KAIGNLDELWNFN
-42 FANNVEK
+42 FANNVEN

-64 LPIVN
+64 LPMVN

-86 ACLLCAGILFAFYK
+86 ACLLCAGVLFTFYK

-113 FAVMALFYVLRDY
+113 FVVMALFYMLKDY

-145 ELKSNL
+145 ELRRNL
-151 KNRENEKVNKN
+151 YNKENINATEIGDTIE
-162 LNSLEN
+162 SL
-168 KITNQ
+168 
-173 NSNASANYNQSNTN
+173 NTN
-187 KEKALNNKK
+187 KSCSQSSTNKETKENNKTDLKNNK
-196 LKNWKTDLILG
+196 LNNWKTDLILG

-223 VAVALVAYEIF
+223 VTIALLGYNLL
-234 LVRSKEEFVKY
+234 LVRSKEEFIQY
-245 IKSDCIKILGIL
+245 LKSTGIKILGVL
-257 IPIAIIFIYLAV
+257 IPVTLIFIYLAI

-279 CVAGIK
+279 CIAGIK
-285 TFTNKIPYSYLL
+285 TFTNKIPYSRLL
-297 DNDKTYIK
+297 DNEKLYIK
-305 MLCVLVPITLGI
+305 ILSIVAPITFI
-317 TFLYSIIKKN
+317 ATFLYSMFKRN
-327 KTFLIISSFSI
+327 KTFLIISSLSI
-338 AAFSAVYPI
+338 ASFSAVYPI
-347 SDEVH
+347 ADEVH
-352 FLIGILPTGLI
+352 FLIGILPTSI
-363 IFYILDFIVK
+363 IICVILDFLIKAIVRGISK
-373 MLVKA
+373 L
-378 INKIIN
+378 INKI
-384 KIFKSKNLNNQK
+384 
-396 AVKKNLEEEKK
+396 
-407 IIEKDI
+407 
-413 EKANKEPTNKR
+413 
-424 IEASNRKVAEKDIE
+424 SNREKY
-438 EINKKNVEMF
+438 IN
-448 INKWLEYFFVFM
+448 IWLEYFLIFM
-460 AIGLTAWYGYKSIPN
+460 VIGITAWYGYKSIPN
-475 IKEYFAN
+475 IKDYFAN

-490 SNIVITDYTY
+490 ANIVITDYTY
-500 QKIQVMDSFISD
+500 QKIQAMDYFIKS

-559 NDNNK
+559 KDTNK

-579 PNKVRDYIKQNMN
+579 PNKVREYVKQNMD

>member
-14 IFLVIAL
+14 IFLIIAL
-21 AIAVVVVP
+21 AIAVVVIP
-29 KPIGNLDELWNFN
+29 KAIGNLDELWNFN
-42 FANNVEK
+42 FANNVEN

-64 LPIVN
+64 LPMVN

-86 ACLLCAGILFAFYK
+86 ACLLCAGVLFTFYK

-113 FAVMALFYVLRDY
+113 FVVMALFYMLKDY

-145 ELKSNL
+145 ELRRNL
-151 KNRENEKVNKN
+151 YNKENINAIEIGDTIE
-162 LNSLEN
+162 SL
-168 KITNQ
+168 
-173 NSNASANYNQSNTN
+173 NTN
-187 KEKALNNKK
+187 KSCSQSSTNEETKENNKTDLKNNK
-196 LKNWKTDLILG
+196 LSNWKTDLILG

-223 VAVALVAYEIF
+223 VTIALLGYNLL
-234 LVRSKEEFVKY
+234 LVRSKEEFIQY
-245 IKSDCIKILGIL
+245 LKSTGIKILGVL
-257 IPIAIIFIYLAV
+257 IPVAIIFIYLAI

-279 CVAGIK
+279 CIAGIK
-285 TFTNKIPYSYLL
+285 TFTNKIPYSRLL
-297 DNDKTYIK
+297 DNEKLYIK
-305 MLCVLVPITLGI
+305 ILSIVAPITFI
-317 TFLYSIIKKN
+317 ATFLYSMFKRN
-327 KTFLIISSFSI
+327 KTFLIISSLSI
-338 AAFSAVYPI
+338 ASFSASYPI
-347 SDEVH
+347 ADEVH
-352 FLIGILPTGLI
+352 FLIGILPTSI
-363 IFYILDFIVK
+363 IICVILDFLIKAIVRGISK
-373 MLVKA
+373 L
-378 INKIIN
+378 INKI
-384 KIFKSKNLNNQK
+384 
-396 AVKKNLEEEKK
+396 
-407 IIEKDI
+407 
-413 EKANKEPTNKR
+413 
-424 IEASNRKVAEKDIE
+424 SNREKY
-438 EINKKNVEMF
+438 IN
-448 INKWLEYFFVFM
+448 IWLEYFLIFM
-460 AIGLTAWYGYKSIPN
+460 VIGITAWYGYKSIPN
-475 IKEYFAN
+475 IKDYFAN

-490 SNIVITDYTY
+490 ANIVITDYTY
-500 QKIQVMDSFISD
+500 QKIQAMDYFIKS

-559 NDNNK
+559 RDTNK

-579 PNKVRDYIKQNMN
+579 PNKVREYVKQNMD

>member
-14 IFLVIAL
+14 IFLIIAL
-21 AIAVVVVP
+21 AIAVVVIP
-29 KPIGNLDELWNFN
+29 KAIGNLDELWNFN
-42 FANNVEK
+42 FANNVEN

-64 LPIVN
+64 LPMVN

-86 ACLLCAGILFAFYK
+86 ACLLCAGVLFTFYK

-113 FAVMALFYVLRDY
+113 FVVMALFYMLKDY

-145 ELKSNL
+145 ELKRILYN
-151 KNRENEKVNKN
+151 KENINATEVGDTIE
-162 LNSLEN
+162 SL
-168 KITNQ
+168 
-173 NSNASANYNQSNTN
+173 NTN
-187 KEKALNNKK
+187 KSCRQSSTNKEIKANNKTD
-196 LKNWKTDLILG
+196 LKNNELNNWKTDLILG

-223 VAVALVAYEIF
+223 VTIALLGYNLL
-234 LVRSKEEFVKY
+234 LVRSKEEFIQY
-245 IKSDCIKILGIL
+245 LKSTGIKILGVL
-257 IPIAIIFIYLAV
+257 IPVTLIFIYLAI

-279 CVAGIK
+279 CIAGIK
-285 TFTNKIPYSYLL
+285 TFTNKIPYSRLL
-297 DNDKTYIK
+297 DNEKLYIK
-305 MLCVLVPITLGI
+305 ILSIVAPITFMG
-317 TFLYSIIKKN
+317 TFLYSVFKRN
-327 KTFLIISSFSI
+327 KTFLIISSLSI
-338 AAFSAVYPI
+338 ASFSAVYPI
-347 SDEVH
+347 ADEVH
-352 FLIGILPTGLI
+352 FLIGILPTGI
-363 IFYILDFIVK
+363 IICVILDFLIKAIVRGISK
-373 MLVKA
+373 L
-378 INKIIN
+378 INKI
-384 KIFKSKNLNNQK
+384 
-396 AVKKNLEEEKK
+396 
-407 IIEKDI
+407 
-413 EKANKEPTNKR
+413 
-424 IEASNRKVAEKDIE
+424 SNREKY
-438 EINKKNVEMF
+438 IN
-448 INKWLEYFFVFM
+448 IWIEYFLIFM
-460 AIGLTAWYGYKSIPN
+460 VIGLTAWYGYKSIPN
-475 IKEYFAN
+475 IKDYFAN

-490 SNIVITDYTY
+490 ANIVITDYTY
-500 QKIQVMDSFISD
+500 QKIQAMDYFIKS

-559 NDNNK
+559 KDTNK

-579 PNKVRDYIKQNMN
+579 PNKVREYVKQNMD